1 MLARRFL
8 LACALAF
15 AVGCAPSYG
24 AKADTL
30 VNTGLAVEP
39 LEVVTAKG
47 VARFQVE
54 IADNSD
60 TREIGLMN
68 RSALAPDRG
77 MLFEFEWPGPQ
88 SFWMKDTLI
97 PLDIIFIKPDG
108 RIDRIAENARP
119 LSLASVAT
127 STHVN
132 GVLEI
137 AGGRA
142 RQLGIRPGDQVR
154 HAFFKTA
161 SAASH
166 P

>member
-1 MLARRFL
+1 MFARRFF
-8 LACALAF
+8 LAAALAL
-15 AVGCAPSYG
+15 AAGCAQ
-24 AKADTL
+24 AETM
-30 VNTGLAVEP
+30 VNTGLRVEP
-39 LEVVTAKG
+39 LEVVTDKG
-47 VARFQVE
+47 PVRFMVE

-77 MLFEFEWPGPQ
+77 MLFQFDWPGPQ
-88 SFWMKDTLI
+88 SFWMKNTLI

-108 RIDRIAENARP
+108 RIDRIAEKAKP
-119 LSLASVAT
+119 LSLDSVAT

-142 RQLGIRPGDQVR
+142 RQLGIKPGDLVR
-154 HAFFKTA
+154 HPFFQRG
-161 SAASH
+161 SGR
-166 P
+166 

>member
-1 MLARRFL
+1 MLARRFF
-8 LACALAF
+8 LAAALAL
-15 AVGCAPSYG
+15 AAGCAQAQSQAQPEPM
-24 AKADTL
+24 L
-30 VNTGLAVEP
+30 NTGLRVEP
-39 LEVVTAKG
+39 LEVVTDKG
-47 VARFQVE
+47 PVKFMVE

-60 TREIGLMN
+60 TREIGMMN

-77 MLFEFEWPGPQ
+77 MLFQFDFAGPQ

-108 RIDRIAENARP
+108 RIDRIAENAKP
-119 LSLASVAT
+119 LTLDSVAT

-142 RQLGIRPGDQVR
+142 RQVGIKPGDLVR
-154 HAFFKTA
+154 HPFFQRG
-161 SAASH
+161 SGS
-166 P
+166 